1 MGVGAG
7 LTGSPWSTRDGR
19 SVSCSGDGEPAGGHG
34 GIREDQL
41 GPDRGPDL

>member
-19 SVSCSGDGEPAGGHG
+19 SVSCSGGGEPAGGRGVRG
-34 GIREDQL
+34 GRW
-41 GPDRGPDL
+41 GPGPGPGR